1 MAVMRCFMF
10 LLVLFLP
17 ELFSTPPDESVATCE
32 KTESGNSE
40 GRPTERWL
48 EGKVTCS

>member
-1 MAVMRCFMF
+1 MAVMRCFVF

-17 ELFSTPPDESVATCE
+17 VPFSIPPDESVATCE

-40 GRPTERWL
+40 GRLTERWL